1 MVSATVK
8 HDIHDGLRNGKDLKY
23 ATISIQDIVKKDCR
37 MEASVYDIEGK
48 HAREKLMEGIYPIVS
63 LCGDNGL
70 AEAYYRPRF
79 KKIYV
84 EKSDLPIYL
93 PSQVSEIYP
102 KPYVYMSRSTQT
114 DMDALRVK
122 KGQVLLT
129 RSGTVGNCAYV
140 SNTLNNLI
148 VSDDLIRIET
158 IKENAGYIYAYL
170 KTKIGR
176 TIVKTTGYGAVIEH
190 IEPKHLNDVI
200 IPNPPSKLKRK
211 IHKLIE
217 KAFNQID
224 ESNKLI
230 DEAQALLK
238 EEFHLPDIEQIQKRT
253 PKFDKSATFHNYSV
267 QLGQMDNRLDG
278 SYHLPTYKKIENH
291 LRKHAKEVINVGD
304 SRISKFIILPGRFK
318 RVYVTEESGGVKFI
332 GGKQILDLDP
342 NNKKFLSL
350 SHHADRIKNQLTLSE
365 NMTLITCSGTIGKVN
380 IVPEHWNG
388 WTANQHIIRVV
399 PANGNIAG
407 YLYAWLSSIYAY
419 PLIKRYTYGAVV
431 DEIDD
436 KQISKITVPL
446 CQNEDTQNEI
456 NLLIMRANK
465 MRYQSY
471 VLEQKAVSIVNDE
484 VINTKRQKKNYNE

>member
-1 MVSATVK
+1 MVITTAKRDTVE
-8 HDIHDGLRNGKDLKY
+8 GLKNNKTLKY
-23 ATISIQDIVKKDCR
+23 ARISIQDIIKKDCR
-37 MEASVYDIEGK
+37 MEASVYGIEGK
-48 HAREKLMEGIYPIVS
+48 QARKKLMEGIYPIVG

-70 AEAYYRPRF
+70 AEAYHRPRF
-79 KKIYV
+79 KRIYV
-84 EKSDLPIYL
+84 EKSDLPFYQ
-93 PSQVSEIYP
+93 PSQASEIYP
-102 KPYVYMSRSTQT
+102 KPSSYISHLTQT
-114 DMDALRVK
+114 DINALRVK

-129 RSGTVGNCAYV
+129 ASGTVGNCAYV

-148 VSDDLIRIET
+148 FSHDIIRIEAGE
-158 IKENAGYIYAYL
+158 IAGYIYAYL
-170 KTKIGR
+170 KTKTGR
-176 TIVKTTGYGAVIEH
+176 TIINTNGYGAVVEH
-190 IEPKHLNDVI
+190 IEPKHLNNV
-200 IPNPPSKLKRK
+200 PVSNPPSELKRRV
-211 IHKLIE
+211 HKLIE

-253 PKFDKSATFHNYSV
+253 PKFDKNANFLNYSI
-267 QLGQMDNRLDG
+267 QLRRMDNRFDG

-291 LRKHAKEVINVGD
+291 LRKHAKEVIDVGD
-304 SRISKFIILPGRFK
+304 KRISKSVILPGRFK

-380 IVPEHWNG
+380 IVPEHWNE

-407 YLYAWLSSIYAY
+407 YLYAWLSSVYAY

-436 KQISKITVPL
+436 KQVSKITVPL

-456 NLLIMRANK
+456 NLLVMRANK

-484 VINTKRQKKNYNE
+484 VINTKR